1 MKRVTNLLSII
12 VLMIASACN
21 SEQVTLSQDLP
32 LTYSIQSRSKNS
44 SLSLP
49 VGSQILLNAH
59 GGIEIE
65 NQIFTYNGSTWED
78 GNDYHWTNSEETTNI
93 IALYPTYSNNDYTQ
107 SYLYSTGEL
116 ADVLVAQ
123 MRCSEKE
130 AILLQFEHLFSLFT
144 VNINETLLESI
155 QSIQLAVPAKV
166 DYISPQE
173 GTFSLTEEPHIIT
186 RSNTGTDSYSFIVP
200 PMEASILTLTFFMKD
215 NSIHRMDLNPHTF
228 LSGRKYECNVLKTD
242 HRPGISNAE
251 QLIAFSQLINE
262 SYKGNEYTLADFG
275 EDINGEWVYS
285 LLNDIELTTKDC
297 DQLEP
302 IGNHTDTP
310 FQHTFDGKGHVISN
324 LRYKAYNGY
333 GGLFG
338 RIAETATIKNLKIK
352 NASGPL
358 KVGEYKSGGVGLIA
372 GRSYG
377 TIFNCHVTDS
387 RISNE
392 ECLYIGGIVG
402 YAEGKIIN
410 CSVNNTTMESSNGSS
425 GAIAGCLNNGIVI
438 NNYSSNNTSS
448 EKTTH
453 NGGICGYAQSSIIT
467 NCYTYANHNV
477 KGHVVGTGKN
487 NTTVTYCYC
496 DQGPVVYSYN
506 KGDCII
512 DLNYK
517 YYEDFTATSNNIP
530 VYQLLNQWIE
540 TQTTYAGPFIQWKE
554 DSILPAL
561 FVNQ

>member
-1 MKRVTNLLSII
+1 MRRVTNLLSII
-12 VLMIASACN
+12 LLMIASACN

-32 LTYSIQSRSKNS
+32 LSYSILSRSENS

-49 VGSQILLNAH
+49 AGSQILLNAH

-65 NQIFTYNGSTWED
+65 NQIFTYNGDTWEN
-78 GNDYHWTNSEETTNI
+78 GNEYHWTNSEETTNI

-107 SYLYSTGEL
+107 SNLYSTGEL
-116 ADVLVAQ
+116 DDVLIAQ

-144 VNINETLLESI
+144 VNIDETLLESI
-155 QSIQLAVPAKV
+155 QNIQLAVPAKV
-166 DYISPQE
+166 NYISPQE

-215 NSIHRMDLNPHTF
+215 NSIHRLDLNPHTF
-228 LSGRKYECNVLKTD
+228 FSGRKYECNVLKTD

-262 SYKGNEYTLADFG
+262 SYKGNKYTLADFG

-285 LLNDIELTTKDC
+285 LLNDIELTTEDC

-324 LRYKAYNGY
+324 IKFKAYNGY

-338 RIAETATIKNLKIK
+338 KISETATIKNLNI
-352 NASGPL
+352 NYGSGPQ
-358 KVGEYKSGGVGLIA
+358 KAGDYKSGGVGLIA

-377 TIFNCHVTDS
+377 TISNCHVTDS
-387 RISNE
+387 ELSNE

-402 YAEGKIIN
+402 YTEGEIIN
-410 CSVNNTTMESSNGSS
+410 CSVKNTTIESSNGSL
-425 GAIAGCLNNGIVI
+425 GVIAGYLNNGIVL
-438 NNYSSNNTSS
+438 NSYSSNNTTLGKAS
-448 EKTTH
+448 H
-453 NGGICGYAQSSIIT
+453 NGGICGFAQNVSIT
-467 NCYTYANHNV
+467 NCYIYSNQNV
-477 KGHVVGTGKN
+477 KGQIIGTG
-487 NTTVTYCYC
+487 NTATVTYCYC
-496 DQGPVVYSYN
+496 DQSPIIYSYN
-506 KGDCII
+506 KEDCN
-512 DLNYK
+512 LNKNYK
-517 YYEDFTATSNNIP
+517 YNDHFITTATSTP
-530 VYQLLNQWIE
+530 VYQALNQWID
-540 TQTTYAGPFIQWKE
+540 TQTTYTSSFIQWKA
-554 DSILPAL
+554 DTTLPAE
-561 FVNQ
+561 FITD